1 MFSNNKP
8 LVAKQITAEVCVH
21 HLWFSEDDYKE
32 KGNLIKWNPSIK
44 KKSDRDELWKAL
56 NDDRIDVIA
65 TDHAPHTLEEKQ
77 NLYTSAPSG
86 GPMVQHA
93 LIALL
98 TQAKKGKI
106 TLEKIV
112 EKACHNPATLFN
124 IQSRGYLREGFF
136 ADLVLVDLN
145 KKTTVTKENLLYKCG
160 WSPFEG
166 TTFDASIEKTFVN
179 GNLVYDQGK
188 IIESSLGR
196 KLTFDRK
203 RI

>member
-1 MFSNNKP
+1 
-8 LVAKQITAEVCVH
+8 
-21 HLWFSEDDYKE
+21 
-32 KGNLIKWNPSIK
+32 
-44 KKSDRDELWKAL
+44 
-56 NDDRIDVIA
+56 
-65 TDHAPHTLEEKQ
+65 
-77 NLYTSAPSG
+77 
-86 GPMVQHA
+86 MVQHA

-124 IQSRGYLREGFF
+124 IQRRGYLREGFF

-145 KKTTVTKENLLYKCG
+145 KKTTVSKENILYKCG